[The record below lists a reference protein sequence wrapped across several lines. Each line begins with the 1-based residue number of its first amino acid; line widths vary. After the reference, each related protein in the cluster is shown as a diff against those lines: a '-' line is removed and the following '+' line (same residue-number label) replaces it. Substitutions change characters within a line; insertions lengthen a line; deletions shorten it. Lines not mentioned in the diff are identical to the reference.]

1 MKSRKLNDAKC
12 LCYSLLLSSGLW
24 LAGHALGEQ
33 SQGGSSATLT
43 AEEQFA
49 LIQSCSNSD
58 ESDDQKLLQRCEAYQ
73 ASMAA
78 IMKSTLNRWIELETH
93 KTHQRVHVAIPD
105 QEHPFSLTNRRIY
118 LREDYNGKVIMDPA
132 TQRKYPATVVHT
144 LDLNCKDGETTLLAL
159 CVYDKDGKLEIC
171 KDVDQPKA
179 QRILHFYQSPLRL
192 VCSKEYLTPFVPNGE
207 QLLAMEKAERARQ
220 LKMAVPDRSV
230 AVPK

>member
-1 MKSRKLNDAKC
+1 MKKVIAEFIGTFWLVLGGCGSAVLAAAYPELGIGFVGVSIAFGLTVVTMAYAIGHISGCHLNPAV
-12 LCYSLLLSSGLW
+12 SIGL
-24 LAGHALGEQ
+24 
-33 SQGGSSATLT
+33 
-43 AEEQFA
+43 
-49 LIQSCSNSD
+49 
-58 ESDDQKLLQRCEAYQ
+58 
-73 ASMAA
+73 
-78 IMKSTLNRWIELETH
+78 WIELETH